1 MAFASSDRADDE
13 AVPMPQLF
21 MANSTSQRQH
31 VLRITTIVLPIS
43 AWSIDRQAEYGVAWI
58 KRLNV
63 TGTLCICNPAA
74 TNTGV
79 N

>member
-31 VLRITTIVLPIS
+31 VLRITTVLS
-43 AWSIDRQAEYGVAWI
+43 CYLSQHGQ
-58 KRLNV
+58 
-63 TGTLCICNPAA
+63 
-74 TNTGV
+74 
-79 N
+79 